1 MIENVF
7 HPRII
12 ENKDWAILLFVLA
25 LLLIALSKS
34 IFESRFNDFVNL
46 IFTDKYIKIYKD
58 SAHLISG
65 FSVFLFVVQLISY
78 SFFIQ
83 LTLHC
88 FGLASKSDWIVFV
101 QIITFLVF
109 FIVSKY
115 LIELIIATSFQIEEF
130 VKQYNLYKLS
140 YRSYI
145 GLLLLPLDIVLF
157 YNETL
162 SRTLFISIIIVLLVT
177 NALTYLLSLKNY
189 QNLLFSKLFYFI
201 LYLCTLEIAPYYFMY
216 YWFTKKLAH

>member
-25 LLLIALSKS
+25 LLLIAISKS
-34 IFESRFNDFVNL
+34 AFESRFNDFTNL
-46 IFTDKYIKIYKD
+46 IVSDKYIKIYKD
-58 SAHLISG
+58 STHLISG
-65 FSVFLFVVQLISY
+65 FTVFLFIVQLISY

-101 QIITFLVF
+101 QIITFLIF

-115 LIELIIATSFQIEEF
+115 LIEQIIATSFQMEEF

-145 GLLLLPLDIVLF
+145 GLILLPLDIVLY
-157 YNETL
+157 YNEIL
-162 SRTLFISIIIVLLVT
+162 SRTFFFTIIIALLII
-177 NALTYLLSLKNY
+177 NLITYLLSLKNY
-189 QNLLFSKLFYFI
+189 QNLLFSKFFYFI